1 MRKIGFI
8 GVYDKTDLLINIAKI
23 IRMLGKKVL
32 VIDSTVNQKAKYV
45 VPVINPTKT
54 YVTEFEEI
62 DVAVGFNNY
71 DTIKE
76 YLGIPVEEEMDYDFI
91 LVDCDSKEA
100 IVNFKVEEMEK
111 TYFVT
116 SFDLYSLKKGLEM
129 LTELKKP
136 LSLTKILFSETQ
148 FKEEDD
154 YLNFLS
160 LGYKLIWND
169 YRIYFPI
176 ENGDATVIAENQRV
190 GKIKFKKLSFEYKES
205 LIFLVD
211 DLYRDASE
219 REIRNAVR
227 IIEKVAYD

>member
-23 IRMLGKKVL
+23 LRTLRKKVL
-32 VIDSTVNQKAKYV
+32 LVDSTINQKAKYV
-45 VPVINPTKT
+45 VPVINPTTT
-54 YVTEFEEI
+54 YITEFEEI
-62 DVAVGFNNY
+62 DVAVGFN
-71 DTIKE
+71 DFESMKK
-76 YLGIPVEEEMDYDFI
+76 YLGLSEEEKLDYDI
-91 LVDCDSKEA
+91 VLIDCDSKEA
-100 IVNFKVEEMEK
+100 LENYNVGESEK
-111 TYFVT
+111 IYFVT

-136 LSLTKILFSETQ
+136 ISLTKILFSENQ

-176 ENGDATVIAENQRV
+176 ENGDNSVLAENQRI
-190 GKIKFKKLSFEYKES
+190 GKIKFKKLSIEYKES
-205 LIFLVD
+205 LIYLVED
-211 DLYRDASE
+211 MLKDTSE

-227 IIEKVAYD
+227 VIEKGAYE